1 MIDKQTTERINQL
14 LNNGFTFG
22 EHKTKKERDEIEEGL
37 VDWYEKN
44 GIGAFVEEEMLY
56 VVDSKHEHI
65 MMLEITKNSIY
76 FNPHEH
82 LYLLDA
88 IVITLEYITD
98 KLVKKE
104 TLEEVANNIED
115 EITEEM
121 PKQKPDF
128 GTLWVKLWKFFI

>member
-1 MIDKQTTERINQL
+1 MIDKETTDRINQL

-22 EHKTKKERDEIEEGL
+22 EHKTKKERDQIEEDL
-37 VDWYEKN
+37 VEWYGKN

-56 VVDSKHEHI
+56 VVDSKYEHI
-65 MMLEITKNSIY
+65 MVLEITKNSIY

-88 IVITLEYITD
+88 IVVTLEYITD

-104 TLEEVANNIED
+104 ELDDITDNIED

-121 PKQKPDF
+121 PKKKPDF
-128 GTLWVKLWKFFI
+128 GTL

>member
-1 MIDKQTTERINQL
+1 MIDKTTTDRINQL

-37 VDWYEKN
+37 VEWYGKN

-88 IVITLEYITD
+88 IVVTLEYITD

-104 TLEEVANNIED
+104 DLDDITDNIED

-128 GTLWVKLWKFFI
+128 GTL